1 MDGVGLGL
9 ILHHKSLGKVFE
21 VRCLHIPVYDRTP
34 FRGLVELVEKAIR
47 KEHALSPD
55 KPIYVVGDSFGGCLA
70 LAVAARCPTIDL
82 VLILSNPAT
91 SMNRGHLKPLIPIME
106 ALPDQLHKALPYLIS
121 PMLGEANKMA
131 MVNVDAKLPPISV
144 LKQMVANLTSLLP
157 RVSILADI
165 IPKDTLVWKFKLL
178 KSAANYTNPRLHAV
192 KAEVLVLASG
202 KDNILPSEDE
212 AKRLSRVLKNCEFRT
227 FCNNGHTLLLE
238 DGINLLTVIKATGKY
253 RRSRKVDVVLDF
265 IPPSLQENKVG
276 FDNLTRFIQY
286 CTGPVI
292 LSTLEDGKIVRGLS
306 GVPSEGPVLL
316 VGYHMLMG
324 LELSGIYDA
333 FLSEKKIILRGL
345 AHPELLTLRYSN
357 EISYSDYTRIF
368 GATPVTAKNLFKL
381 LSNNSHVLLYPG
393 GAREALHLRG
403 EEYKL
408 IWPDRQEFVRMAAK
422 FGATIVPFSVVG
434 EDDLVELILDYDD
447 YMKIPVVNDLIR
459 LITSQMTRVRNG
471 MDGEVGNENLYMPG
485 VLPKLPGRFY
495 YLFAKPIETRGNQE
509 LLKDK
514 EGAEELYARIK
525 SEIMSGIA
533 YLLEKREEDP
543 YRSHI
548 DRIMYRLFT
557 EKMDFPTFSP

>member
-1 MDGVGLGL
+1 
-9 ILHHKSLGKVFE
+9 
-21 VRCLHIPVYDRTP
+21 
-34 FRGLVELVEKAIR
+34 
-47 KEHALSPD
+47 
-55 KPIYVVGDSFGGCLA
+55 
-70 LAVAARCPTIDL
+70 
-82 VLILSNPAT
+82 
-91 SMNRGHLKPLIPIME
+91 MNRGHLKPLIPIME